1 MLRWISMYVYEKNI
15 KFQLS
20 YIQISYVMHPCIT
33 LLLFII
39 ITINSTFVS
48 YTYNNILDE
57 MMIQRNLFQ
66 KLS

>member
-1 MLRWISMYVYEKNI
+1 MYVYEKNI

-33 LLLFII
+33 LLLLFII